1 MEMLKLHE
9 HSNKLAGI
17 YEIKMMMMMM
27 IFIIIINSSNI
38 FNLV

>member
-17 YEIKMMMMMM
+17 YEIKMMML